1 MFNIGMPE
9 LIMIFIVALVVVG
22 PKRLPDVARQI
33 GKAVAQLK
41 KATMDLQDAL
51 EQEPPEDIKQ
61 EVRDKLGYTDQTG
74 QDKTPPA

>member
-9 LIMIFIVALVVVG
+9 LIMICAVALIVVG
-22 PKRLPDVARQI
+22 PKRLPDMARQI

-41 KATMDLQDAL
+41 KATSDLQGAL

-61 EVRDKLGYTDQTG
+61 EVRDKLGYKEESG
-74 QDKTPPA
+74 RDKPAA